1 MLNERD
7 DRVLRDLEHWT
18 NIEDPAFARRLGR
31 ADPWARW
38 RSAWRHGTRV
48 PVALVVAAVALAAFA
63 LHVSSLGLL
72 FLAWALTGMVRWAVV
87 ANRRGLAALPGAPNG
102 S

>member
-48 PVALVVAAVALAAFA
+48 PSRW
-63 LHVSSLGLL
+63 SSQPSPWRLSRC
-72 FLAWALTGMVRWAVV
+72 T
-87 ANRRGLAALPGAPNG
+87 
-102 S
+102 